1 MRISRLSGIA
11 YGVTCGITAHILTLS
26 SALAAPVDQNNFAAA
41 QADYNAG
48 RYGAARDAFARF
60 AQAYPS
66 NSLSHYYLALC
77 HQQTGNV
84 ASAKREYQTVIALGD
99 PRLKMQ
105 AEAALAALSGG
116 ARARVG
122 QSPTEV
128 TSSIYSTEVK
138 QIDYSAPGNVNRVLE
153 FYADWCGP
161 CKKFAPI
168 YDKVS
173 RKFSRIQFSHHNVDA
188 PGVAPL
194 KAQYEI
200 LSIPTM
206 VFLDKNGKVLFK
218 GNCPASEQI
227 LTNLLAQYNR

>member
-1 MRISRLSGIA
+1 MCKSRAAGIIC
-11 YGVTCGITAHILTLS
+11 GVIVNLALFC
-26 SALAAPVDQNNFAAA
+26 SAAAAPVDQNSFAAA

-48 RYGAARDAFARF
+48 RYAAARDAFARF

-77 HQQTGNV
+77 QQQTGNV

-99 PRLKMQ
+99 PRLKIQ

-116 ARARVG
+116 ARARSG

-128 TSSIYSTEVK
+128 VSPIFSTEVK
-138 QIDYSAPGNVNRVLE
+138 QIDYGARGNIDRVLE

-173 RKFSRIQFSHHNVDA
+173 RKFSRINFSHHNVDA

-227 LTNLLAQYNR
+227 LTNLIAQYNR